1 MRFRGH
7 DSCRRMLVTTEET
20 VRGLA
25 SRLADALPQHL
36 RTAGGDIERSFRGV
50 LQTSLGKMNLVTR
63 EEFDT
68 QARAL
73 ERAQERLAELETLLS
88 DLEERLD

>member
-1 MRFRGH
+1 M
-7 DSCRRMLVTTEET
+7 TTEET

-25 SRLADALPQHL
+25 SRLAEALPAHL

-63 EEFDT
+63 EEFDV
-68 QARAL
+68 QATAL
-73 ERAQERLAELETLLS
+73 ARAQERLGELEALLS
-88 DLEERLD
+88 ELEAQVE

>member
-1 MRFRGH
+1 M
-7 DSCRRMLVTTEET
+7 TTEET

-25 SRLADALPQHL
+25 ARLAEALPQHL

-63 EEFDT
+63 EEFEV
-68 QARAL
+68 QAEAL
-73 ERAQERLAELETLLS
+73 RRTRERLA
-88 DLEERLD
+88 DLEATLTDLEGRES